1 MSWVRSV
8 VGDVFRSSKTDT
20 NPIGNVFLG
29 FKSTTHRKDM
39 DGSRDGG
46 KGTPDEIKV
55 SSGSPKISAT
65 VESNEQ
71 STNSVT

>member
-1 MSWVRSV
+1 
-8 VGDVFRSSKTDT
+8 
-20 NPIGNVFLG
+20 
-29 FKSTTHRKDM
+29 M